1 MTVLMSGATGFL
13 GLALLREIA
22 RRDQPVVAVIR
33 GRDHAGRASSLARR
47 SGASVESRQGDVR
60 KPNWGLSD
68 AEVAELTGRVR
79 VVLSVAGDVGWSAPW
94 ARLAETNI
102 DGATHAA
109 ELAATLGA
117 KLIHAGSL
125 YVGYDYGAEVGEVL
139 LEEREHLTKYERAK
153 LRGEWSVARVARR
166 ADLPAFLARIPALSG
181 DLDPVPD
188 GGDNGARKVPLSR
201 LITSGRW
208 PVLPYSA
215 GARLDVCPR
224 DLVAAKVV
232 ELFDTEPVDTPEVR
246 NIGQGA
252 GAPIVEAFIREAQ
265 MASER
270 EPRTFPRPVRL
281 PASWLKAVSRQADR
295 LDESPTNAAA
305 IGLRYFASRTVYAGE
320 GLGREVSVRSLVRT
334 LGMPLAADPVRLNSY
349 YSGWPA

>member
-13 GLALLREIA
+13 GLALLREVA
-22 RRDQPVVAVIR
+22 SRDQPVVALIR
-33 GRDHAGRASSLARR
+33 GRDHGDRAATLARR
-47 SGASVESRQGDVR
+47 TGATIESRCGDVR

-68 AEVAELTGRVR
+68 AGVADLRGRVR

-109 ELAATLGA
+109 QLAAALDA

-139 LEEREHLTKYERAK
+139 LDEREHLTKYERAK
-153 LRGEWSVARVARR
+153 LRGEWSVARIARQ
-166 ADLPAFLARIPALSG
+166 ADLQAFIARIPALSG
-181 DLDPVPD
+181 DLDLVP
-188 GGDNGARKVPLSR
+188 GGDSGARKVPLSR

-208 PVLPYSA
+208 PVLPYST

-224 DLVAAKVV
+224 DLVAAKVI

-252 GAPIVEAFIREAQ
+252 AAPIVEAFIREAAV
-265 MASER
+265 ASER
-270 EPRTFPRPVRL
+270 EPRTFPRPVRM
-281 PASWLKAVSRQADR
+281 PARWLKAVSRQADR
-295 LDESPTNAAA
+295 LDESPTIAAA
-305 IGLRYFASRTVYAGE
+305 IGLRYFASRTVFTGA
-320 GLGREVSVRSLVRT
+320 GLGREVAVRSLVRT
-334 LGMPLAADPVRLNSY
+334 LGMPLAEEPARLNSY

>member
-13 GLALLREIA
+13 GMALLREIGK
-22 RRDQPVVAVIR
+22 RQQPVVAMIR
-33 GRDHAGRASSLARR
+33 GRDHASRAAALARR
-47 SGASVESRQGDVR
+47 SGAEITSVPGDVR
-60 KPNWGLSD
+60 KPNWGLTD
-68 AEVAELTGRVR
+68 AQVAELTGRVR

-109 ELAATLGA
+109 ELAAALGA

-139 LEEREHLTKYERAK
+139 LDEREHLTKYERAK
-153 LRGEWSVARVARR
+153 LRGEWSIARIARR
-166 ADLPAFLARIPALSG
+166 ADLPAFIARIPALSG
-181 DLDPVPD
+181 DLDPVS
-188 GGDNGARKVPLSR
+188 GDNGARKVPLSR

-208 PVLPYSA
+208 PVLPYST

-224 DLVAAKVV
+224 DLVATKVV
-232 ELFDTEPVDTPEVR
+232 ELFDTEPLDTPEVR
-246 NIGQGA
+246 NIGQAA
-252 GAPIVEAFIREAQ
+252 GAPIVEAFIREASV
-265 MASER
+265 ASER
-270 EPRTFPRPVRL
+270 EPSTFPRPVRL
-281 PASWLKAVSRQADR
+281 PATWLKAVSRQADR

-305 IGLRYFASRTVYAGE
+305 IGLRYFASRTVYTGA

-349 YSGWPA
+349 YSGWPT